1 MNSSNNNLVY
11 LDAAAT
17 TPVDPEVIEVMISC
31 MKDKKVFGNP
41 SAMNPSGRNA
51 MRKIDKARKQL
62 GDLIGV
68 NASDLI
74 WTSGATES
82 NNLAIL
88 GAARYRANIGRH
100 LITMSTEHKAVL
112 GAFDSLE
119 KEGFEVTKLSPDS
132 EGLLDLQDLEN
143 AIRDDTQIISIM
155 HVNNETGVMQD
166 IEKIGSLC
174 RQYNVLFHC
183 DAAQSVGKIP
193 LDLNDLSVDLLS
205 VSAHKFYGPQGIGAL
220 YIKDINSSGL
230 VPLFYG
236 GEQENWIRPGTL
248 PLHQIVGF
256 GLAAELAKSRL
267 DKDYQLMCD
276 LHDYLWEGVMD
287 ISGIIYNG
295 SRKSKFPGILNVS
308 APKVNG
314 ESLLFMLDSISVAQG
329 SACNSTNNEPSL
341 VLRELG
347 LNDHQIQAAIRFSFT
362 RYTTKKELDIVIQ
375 KYLDAVK
382 FLRKI
387 TPDDM

>member
-17 TPVDPEVIEVMISC
+17 TPVDPEVIKVMISC

-88 GAARYRANIGRH
+88 GAARYRADIGRH

-112 GAFDSLE
+112 GAFDFLE

-174 RQYNVLFHC
+174 REYNILFHC

-267 DKDYQLMCD
+267 DKDYQLMRD

-329 SACNSTNNEPSL
+329 SACNSTSNEPSL

>member
-17 TPVDPEVIEVMISC
+17 TPVDPEVIKVMISC

-88 GAARYRANIGRH
+88 GAARYRADIGRH

-112 GAFDSLE
+112 GAFDFLE

-375 KYLDAVK
+375 KYLGAVK

>member
-17 TPVDPEVIEVMISC
+17 TPVDPEVIKVMISC

-174 RQYNVLFHC
+174 REYNILFHC

-267 DKDYQLMCD
+267 DKDYQLMRD